1 MSIKNDTIERE
12 YYTKPYYW
20 STIIRNWYGD
30 ADGFTPACWYG
41 TEEEYD
47 LITDKY
53 WKDNELGKIIGY
65 TKYET
70 KQEYLDSLKGGREE
84 KSLTDKDQQTRHE
97 ANRYL
102 KSSYR

>member
-1 MSIKNDTIERE
+1 
-12 YYTKPYYW
+12 
-20 STIIRNWYGD
+20 
-30 ADGFTPACWYG
+30 
-41 TEEEYD
+41 
-47 LITDKY
+47 
-53 WKDNELGKIIGY
+53 
-65 TKYET
+65 KYET